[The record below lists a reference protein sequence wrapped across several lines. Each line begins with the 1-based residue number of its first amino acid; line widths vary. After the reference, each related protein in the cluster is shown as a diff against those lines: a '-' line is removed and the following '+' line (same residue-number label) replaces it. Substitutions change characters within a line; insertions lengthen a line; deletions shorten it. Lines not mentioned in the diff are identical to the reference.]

1 MANKIVREIIHA
13 KGIDIGIYTKDFENE
28 YISLTDIAKYRNN
41 NDPRFVIQNWMRNRN
56 TVEFLAVWEELHNPD
71 FNRVQFEAVRSEAGL
86 NRFVMTPTK
95 WIEQTNAIGIVSKA
109 GRYGGGTYAHSDIA
123 MAFATWI
130 SPEFQLY
137 IMKDY
142 RRLKQDENSRFSLD
156 WNLNRALSK
165 VNYRIHTD
173 EVKENLIPPELTPEQ
188 IAYTYASE
196 ADLLNVALFGQTAKQ
211 WKNNN
216 PSKKGNVRDDAN
228 LNQLLVLANMESYNA
243 TKRDTGLSK
252 NGDTYPYTSAYISD
266 GESYPINQSDS
277 ETEKTVD
284 AMDDV
289 NAYIEIIKENIEY
302 DHHMKYGEWQDK
314 ALYDELFEVIC
325 EVVCV
330 KHKTVRIAGEDYPYE
345 LVKSK
350 FLKLNSSH
358 LNYVIGCMKNT
369 TTKITNIKAY
379 MVTTLYNAPSTINH
393 YYQQEVQHDMYG
405 GGWHEKGIV

>member
-1 MANKIVREIIHA
+1 
-13 KGIDIGIYTKDFENE
+13 
-28 YISLTDIAKYRNN
+28 
-41 NDPRFVIQNWMRNRN
+41 MRNRN

-173 EVKENLIPPELTPEQ
+173 AVKENLIPPELTPEQ

-216 PSKKGNVRDDAN
+216 PGKKGNVRDDAN

-243 TKRDTGLSK
+243 ILIEQGKSQSERLILLRNLAIRQMDTLVSINLSAV
-252 NGDTYPYTSAYISD
+252 SALPLIPWLLPHSF
-266 GESYPINQSDS
+266 
-277 ETEKTVD
+277 T
-284 AMDDV
+284 
-289 NAYIEIIKENIEY
+289 
-302 DHHMKYGEWQDK
+302 
-314 ALYDELFEVIC
+314 
-325 EVVCV
+325 CV
-330 KHKTVRIAGEDYPYE
+330 
-345 LVKSK
+345 
-350 FLKLNSSH
+350 
-358 LNYVIGCMKNT
+358 CMKNLLT
-369 TTKITNIKAY
+369 DRRIYLVYTQKTNLSIPYYHSTNKATC
-379 MVTTLYNAPSTINH
+379 VINLLGSVCAGGPSR
-393 YYQQEVQHDMYG
+393 
-405 GGWHEKGIV
+405 